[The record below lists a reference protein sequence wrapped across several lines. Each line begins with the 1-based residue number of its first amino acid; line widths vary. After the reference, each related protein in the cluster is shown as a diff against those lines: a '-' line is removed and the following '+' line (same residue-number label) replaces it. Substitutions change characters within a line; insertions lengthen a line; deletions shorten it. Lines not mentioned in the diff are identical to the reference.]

1 MFDKKNMQK
10 EKKREEWSVKGIQ
23 KNDDSNL
30 QIKMN
35 SKPQASAFAPV
46 ALLPKIDDLIYL
58 S

>member
-1 MFDKKNMQK
+1 MFDKKNMKTK
-10 EKKREEWSVKGIQ
+10 EKGGAVSKGIQ
-23 KNDDSNL
+23 KNDNNNL

-46 ALLPKIDDLIYL
+46 ALLPKIDDLTYL